1 MLRKIVNMLM
11 GSAESTG
18 REQQTYFERLLDES
32 KPQLRARLS
41 SNGAD
46 PVEALAETI
55 MEKVVE
61 RGTPANPQAARA
73 YFSVLVENDRLPAGA
88 QLDESELG
96 LLRDLLV
103 EYFSGNETV
112 RDRANEVLALIE
124 RKFSEGAFTQARI
137 LLQIFETDVETK
149 LNNERNLFYEDM
161 IMRLGIRR
169 RHEVPAEERD
179 EIREMAANL
188 KPSDDEGIKE
198 LLSRLAH
205 EYYVHF
211 CLDIRSAEAS
221 KDWAKFAEV
230 IEEGSRERLL
240 KYVPPLRWRPPFLVS
255 NESVVSMAMS
265 HLQPEATERYV
276 QRLIKMCYFLLL
288 ASGDTGFESFI
299 YSLLTWSR
307 DEVNVDVKRLL
318 PFIHRRSVLDEV
330 GLQET
335 LDEVYQDF
343 YQTTLAARL
352 DGAKA
357 KIEAAWR
364 GFLKE
369 LAAMDLNE
377 IPPGHYDLG
386 GFLLDQ
392 MLGFKQPDT
401 YFAFKLYRLT

>member
-11 GSAESTG
+11 GSAESAG
-18 REQQTYFERLLDES
+18 REEQTYFERLLDES

-61 RGTPANPQAARA
+61 SGTPANPQAGRA

-169 RHEVPAEERD
+169 RHEVPTEERD
-179 EIREMAANL
+179 GFRETAAAL
-188 KPSDDEGIKE
+188 EPTDDEVIKE

-211 CLDIRSAEAS
+211 CLDIRSAEAT
-221 KDWAKFAEV
+221 KEWARFGEV
-230 IEEGSRERLL
+230 VDESMRDRLL
-240 KYVPPLRWRPPFLVS
+240 KYVPPLRWRSPFLVAG
-255 NESVVSMAMS
+255 ESVIEMATN

-288 ASGDTGFESFI
+288 ASGDTGFESYI
-299 YSLLTWSR
+299 YSLLAWSR

-318 PFIHRRSVLDEV
+318 PFIHRRSVLDEI

-343 YQTTLAARL
+343 YAATLAKRL
-352 DGAKA
+352 DGSRE
-357 KIEAAWR
+357 KIEGAWR

-369 LAAMDLNE
+369 LSTMDLND

-392 MLGFKQPDT
+392 LLGFKQPDP
-401 YFAFKLYRLT
+401 YFSFKLYRLT